1 MSLSP
6 ENESI
11 AVACRIFIVFGTS
24 ILVALTLI
32 YTGAILQG
40 LTKQIIITHVYLTVE
55 YFSSPTARTHSG
67 TKCANDSEVYCQNEG
82 KCFIVEDVGVKA
94 CQCPEPYG
102 GKRCEKYP
110 LYHEIHLVNYITMN
124 SRRYA

>member
-11 AVACRIFIVFGTS
+11 AVACRIFFIVFGTL

-40 LTKQIIITHVYLTVE
+40 LNKQIIITHVYLTVE
-55 YFSSPTARTHSG
+55 YFSSPT
-67 TKCANDSEVYCQNEG
+67 
-82 KCFIVEDVGVKA
+82 VGLTT
-94 CQCPEPYG
+94 EPSAQMTQ
-102 GKRCEKYP
+102 KYTVRMKESVSS
-110 LYHEIHLVNYITMN
+110 LKT
-124 SRRYA
+124 